1 MKAFDLE
8 ERFINFSVEVIRF
21 TESLPKTNTGMY
33 FADQIMRAVASATL
47 NYSESQSAESRR
59 DFIHKIKISLK
70 ELREAYSGLK
80 IIMRLSKNPPDK
92 MEWILKEGNELI
104 SILVT
109 SIKTARKNEVTSK

>member
-1 MKAFDLE
+1 MKVFDLE

-21 TESLPKTNTGMY
+21 TESLPKSNTGMY
-33 FADQIMRAVASATL
+33 FSDQIMRSVSSAAL

-70 ELREAYSGLK
+70 ELREAYSGIK
-80 IIMRLSKNPPDK
+80 IVMRLSKNPAERMD
-92 MEWILKEGNELI
+92 WILKEGNELI

-109 SIKTARKNEVTSK
+109 SIKTARKNDVRSK

>member
-21 TESLPKTNTGMY
+21 TESLPKSNTGMY
-33 FADQIMRAVASATL
+33 FFDQIMRAAASSTL
-47 NYSESQSAESRR
+47 NYSESKSAESRK

-70 ELREAYSGLK
+70 ELREAYSG
-80 IIMRLSKNPPDK
+80 IRIVMELSKNPHEK

-109 SIKTARKNEVTSK
+109 SIKTARKNDATSK